1 VSRLQGKVAV
11 VTGAGA
17 GIGRAIARR
26 FASEGALVAI
36 GDINQESGQAVADAI
51 IADGGRAAAFVADV
65 TSTDAVRAM
74 VAGTVEQFGP
84 VDILV
89 NNAGGAT
96 LMGPKTSPFKD
107 APEDVW
113 KWILAVNVHGTMVCT
128 QAVLPGM
135 VERCAG
141 RILNFGS
148 IAGVGGLPNWTAYA
162 AAKGAIISFTKSLA
176 CEVGEYGITV
186 NCVSPGAIMCDGPSD
201 WTRGTW
207 LRRGGEPEEVA
218 ALVTFLASDEAG
230 YITGANYLIDGGRT
244 LGPLR

>member
-1 VSRLQGKVAV
+1 MELQGKVAV

-17 GIGRAIARR
+17 GIGRAIALR
-26 FASEGALVAI
+26 FAAEGALVAI
-36 GDINQESGQAVADAI
+36 GDINHASGQAVAAAI
-51 IADGGRAAAFVADV
+51 VADGGRAAAFEADV
-65 TSTDAVRAM
+65 TRTDQFQAL
-74 VAGTVEQFGP
+74 VAGAVEQLGP

-96 LMGPKTSPFKD
+96 LMGPRTSPFMD
-107 APEDVW
+107 APEEVW
-113 KWILAVNVHGTMVCT
+113 RWILEVNIHGTMIGC

-135 VERCAG
+135 VERRSG

-162 AAKGAIISFTKSLA
+162 AAKGAIIAFTKSLA

-186 NCVSPGAIMCDGPSD
+186 NCISPGAIQCDGPRD

-218 ALVTFLASDEAG
+218 ALAAFLASDEAG
-230 YITGANYLIDGGRT
+230 YITGANHLIDGGRT

>member
-1 VSRLQGKVAV
+1 MKLEGKVAI

-17 GIGRAIARR
+17 GIGRAIAER
-26 FASEGALVAI
+26 FANEGALVAI
-36 GDINQESGQAVADAI
+36 GDINQANGQAVADAI
-51 IADGGRAAAFVADV
+51 VEAGGRAAAFEADV
-65 TSTDAVRAM
+65 TNTEQVRAM
-74 VAGTVEQFGP
+74 VANTVKQFGP

-107 APEDVW
+107 APEEVW
-113 KWILAVNVHGTMVCT
+113 KWILAVNIHGTMSCT
-128 QAVLPGM
+128 QAVLSSM
-135 VERCAG
+135 VERRSG

-176 CEVGEYGITV
+176 TEVGEYGITV
-186 NCVSPGAIMCDGPSD
+186 NCISPGAIECFGPRD

-207 LRRGGEPEEVA
+207 LKRGGQPEEVA
-218 ALVTFLASDEAG
+218 ALAAFLASDEAG
-230 YITGANYLIDGGRT
+230 YITGANHLIDGGRT

>member
-1 VSRLQGKVAV
+1 MNLSGKVAL
-11 VTGAGA
+11 VTGAAA
-17 GIGRAIARR
+17 GIGRAVATRLAR
-26 FASEGALVAI
+26 EGALVAI
-36 GDINQESGQAVADAI
+36 GDINHASGQAVADGI
-51 IADGGRAAAFVADV
+51 VADGGRAAAFEADV

-74 VAGTVEQFGP
+74 VAGTVERFGP

-113 KWILAVNVHGTMVCT
+113 KWILAVNVHGTMICT
-128 QAVLPGM
+128 QAVLADM
-135 VERCAG
+135 VARRTG

-186 NCVSPGAIMCDGPSD
+186 NCVSPGAIMCDGPQD

-218 ALVTFLASDEAG
+218 ALVAFLASDEAG
-230 YITGANYLIDGGRT
+230 YITGANHLIDGGRT

>member
-1 VSRLQGKVAV
+1 MNLQGKVAII
-11 VTGAGA
+11 TGAGA
-17 GIGRAIARR
+17 GIGRAIAKR
-26 FASEGALVAI
+26 FADEGALVAI
-36 GDINQESGQAVADAI
+36 GDINHANGQAVADAI
-51 IADGGRAAAFVADV
+51 VAAGGRAAAFEADV
-65 TSTDAVRAM
+65 TKTDQIRAM

-107 APEDVW
+107 APEEVW
-113 KWILAVNVHGTMVCT
+113 KWILEVNVHGTMICA

-135 VERCAG
+135 VERRAG
-141 RILNFGS
+141 RIINFGS

-162 AAKGAIISFTKSLA
+162 AAKGAIIAFTKSLA

-186 NCVSPGAIMCDGPSD
+186 NCISPGAIYGEHRGD

-218 ALVTFLASDEAG
+218 ALAAFLASDEAG
-230 YITGANYLIDGGRT
+230 YITGANHMIDGGRT